1 MLCLQMLTSLGLDEV
16 MEAVDTYCNSAS
28 HHRVP
33 VTIREI
39 SEEEAEAKLV
49 SWMAYLVARK
59 EVKENCMLYL
69 SSIKMIC

>member
-49 SWMAYLVARK
+49 SWMAYLVV

-69 SSIKMIC
+69 SSIKMI